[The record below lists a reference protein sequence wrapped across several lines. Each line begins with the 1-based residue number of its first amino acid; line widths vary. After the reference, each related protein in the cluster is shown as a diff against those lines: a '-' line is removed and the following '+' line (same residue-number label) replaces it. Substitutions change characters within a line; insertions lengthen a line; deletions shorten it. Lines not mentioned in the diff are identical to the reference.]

1 MPYIK
6 RDKIKK
12 ILEWYNKGWET
23 GTIQD
28 LYEDL
33 YFYAEQYLK
42 TLPRETIDA
51 DYEQA
56 KEELKEYYNG

>member
-12 ILEWYNKGWET
+12 ILEWYHKGWESA
-23 GTIQD
+23 TIED
-28 LYEDL
+28 LYEEL

-42 TLPRETIDA
+42 TLPRETID
-51 DYEQA
+51 DW
-56 KEELKEYYNG
+56 NRI

>member
-12 ILEWYNKGWET
+12 ILEWYDKGWESA
-23 GTIQD
+23 TIED
-28 LYEDL
+28 LYEEL
-33 YFYAEQYLK
+33 YFYAEEYLK
-42 TLPRETIDA
+42 TLPKETIDA